1 MRQSGQLE
9 IVGKPALAGQETKIL
24 LAPHRLTDTVR
35 DGTRRVHTIYS
46 DENCH
51 VPRRVIRSASHLG
64 TCPPCSGRLAVPAL

>member
-51 VPRRVIRSASHLG
+51 VQGSR
-64 TCPPCSGRLAVPAL
+64 